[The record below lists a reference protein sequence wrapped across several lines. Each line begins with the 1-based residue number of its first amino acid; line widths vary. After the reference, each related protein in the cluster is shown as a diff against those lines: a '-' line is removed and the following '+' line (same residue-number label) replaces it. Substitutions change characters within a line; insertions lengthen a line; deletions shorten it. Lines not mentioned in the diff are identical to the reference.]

1 MEANYRG
8 KGKWYPGRVK
18 QARSDGTF
26 DINYDDGESETRVD
40 PDLVRAIGGG
50 STLLRSESLPRA
62 SQCGWARETRW
73 EANFR
78 VRGKWYPGR
87 ISSDRVDGT
96 YDVAYD
102 DGESEMRVG
111 AELIRSKALEGSLRM
126 SAEQKPR
133 IEEGSKVEAN
143 YGGKGKWYPGRVRQ
157 IRSDG
162 TFDINYDDGES
173 ETRVDP
179 DLVRAIGG
187 AGTGGLARS
196 PVRAVVVRISEG
208 DKVEANYRGKGKWY
222 PGRVKQARSDGHLRH
237 QLR

>member
-1 MEANYRG
+1 M
-8 KGKWYPGRVK
+8 K

-50 STLLRSESLPRA
+50 STLLRSESPP
-62 SQCGWARETRW
+62 ARKPVRLGEGDKV

-78 VRGKWYPGR
+78 GRGKWYPGR
-87 ISSDRVDGT
+87 ISRDRGDGT

-143 YGGKGKWYPGRVRQ
+143 Y
-157 IRSDG
+157 
-162 TFDINYDDGES
+162 
-173 ETRVDP
+173 
-179 DLVRAIGG
+179 
-187 AGTGGLARS
+187 
-196 PVRAVVVRISEG
+196 
-208 DKVEANYRGKGKWY
+208 RGKGKWY
-222 PGRVKQARSDGHLRH
+222 PGRVKQIALRRHLRH
-237 QLR
+237 QLRRRRVRDSRGSRPGAGDRRCCHWWAGQKSGEGCAWFASPRATRWRPTTAARASGTPAA